1 MDALCSQNEEK
12 IFSVGFSY
20 NSVVYAN
27 TDIHPLDDISVH
39 VILSATLLP
48 FLQLFDKIFSKTSG
62 RWATCYQQFRH
73 ADVNTNMFAE
83 R

>member
-48 FLQLFDKIFSKTSG
+48 FLQLLIRFFQKLQAVG
-62 RWATCYQQFRH
+62 QH
-73 ADVNTNMFAE
+73 AISNFVMQM
-83 R
+83 